1 MGPVFV
7 ILGWLII
14 AIVFV
19 GAVAIAY
26 LILHALSKRSPV
38 AAQLKKALPSFVA
51 AIALTMALIALI
63 GGINL
68 LRIIFFK

>member
-14 AIVFV
+14 AIAFV

-26 LILHALSKRSPV
+26 LILHALSRRSPV
-38 AAQLKKALPSFVA
+38 AAQLKKVLPSFVA

-63 GGINL
+63 GVINL
-68 LRIIFFK
+68 LRVVFLQ